1 MQADIANDPIT
12 NFATIIISFGLLLTL
27 AVYIV
32 TLKKY
37 ISAAPFRFFA
47 QLVIM
52 ISLVVSLA
60 AYLFINQVTANSVI
74 IVTAGFS
81 GLVLGM
87 LLFGTRKIFVYK
99 GRVEIKRGVI
109 PIFLIML
116 AYLASSIFNVFGNP
130 NLMSLGVV
138 IVVFATGIAMGSA
151 TADSINGITMDAE
164 GKKKRSGVRTAVST
178 AIIKE
183 QPDGEIEEK
192 DKADGPLPI

>member
-1 MQADIANDPIT
+1 MQAEIANDPIT
-12 NFATIIISFGLLLTL
+12 NVATMLIALGLLLTL
-27 AVYIV
+27 LVYIV

-37 ISAAPFRFFA
+37 ISAAPFRFLA
-47 QLVIM
+47 QMVIM
-52 ISLVVSLA
+52 FSLVVSLA

-74 IVTAGFS
+74 ILTAGFS

-99 GRVEIKRGVI
+99 GRVEIKRGII

-116 AYLASSIFNVFGNP
+116 AYLASSVFNVFGNP

-164 GKKKRSGVRTAVST
+164 GKKKRSGVRSAASS
-178 AIIKE
+178 AITKE

>member
-1 MQADIANDPIT
+1 MQANIANDPIT
-12 NFATIIISFGLLLTL
+12 NLATIIIAFGLILTL
-27 AVYIV
+27 VIYII

-47 QLVIM
+47 QMVIM
-52 ISLVVSLA
+52 FSLIVSLA
-60 AYLFINQVTANSVI
+60 AYLFINQITANSVI
-74 IVTAGFS
+74 VLTAGFT

-99 GRVEIKRGVI
+99 GRVEIKRGII

-116 AYLASSIFNVFGNP
+116 AYLASSVFNVFGNP

-138 IVVFATGIAMGSA
+138 IVVLATGIAMGSA
-151 TADSINGITMDAE
+151 TADSINGITMGSE
-164 GKKKRSGVRTAVST
+164 TKKRRPGISATTST
-178 AIIKE
+178 AITKE